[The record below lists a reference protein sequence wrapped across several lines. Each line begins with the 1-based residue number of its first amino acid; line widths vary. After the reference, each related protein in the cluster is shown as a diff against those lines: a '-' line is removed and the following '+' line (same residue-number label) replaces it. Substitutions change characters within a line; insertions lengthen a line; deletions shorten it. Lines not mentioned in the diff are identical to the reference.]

1 MMDVIGIGIGPANL
15 GLAALLEEYE
25 DVTCC
30 FFEQE
35 TEFAWHPGMLIK
47 GTDLQVS
54 FLADLVTMAN
64 PRSKYTFL
72 NYLHEINR
80 LHRFYTF
87 EQFDIPRREFN
98 EYLSWVA
105 GELDSCQ
112 FGMKVEE
119 VTDCEDGYLVKVRR
133 LKDGVLSEYRAK
145 HVVLGTG
152 SKPMIPVDVPE
163 AALPHVTHSSR
174 YVDQQKELHEAETVA
189 VIGSGQSAA
198 EIFLDLL
205 QHQKKGQ
212 KLSWFT
218 RSSEFRELET
228 AELGQE
234 LFTPKYVEYF
244 HSLPYEE
251 RMNTLPRLAGLR
263 NGIDASTLSRIYQE
277 LYHSSVSGEEPSV
290 LIQPMTE
297 LEAIHMEDEQQ
308 LELHLKQWQLKRE
321 KKITADHVVLA
332 TGYTPNIPEWFSVYE
347 PLIEWES
354 DEHFKVTDDFRLV
367 FKDKRS
373 HHFFTFTNLDHSHG
387 TAATNL
393 KLSIYRN
400 QKVIRT
406 IRGDT
411 KEQVKQET
419 AFQQFE

>member
-1 MMDVIGIGIGPANL
+1 
-15 GLAALLEEYE
+15 
-25 DVTCC
+25 
-30 FFEQE
+30 
-35 TEFAWHPGMLIK
+35 
-47 GTDLQVS
+47 
-54 FLADLVTMAN
+54 
-64 PRSKYTFL
+64 
-72 NYLHEINR
+72 
-80 LHRFYTF
+80 
-87 EQFDIPRREFN
+87 
-98 EYLSWVA
+98 
-105 GELDSCQ
+105 
-112 FGMKVEE
+112 
-119 VTDCEDGYLVKVRR
+119 
-133 LKDGVLSEYRAK
+133 
-145 HVVLGTG
+145 
-152 SKPMIPVDVPE
+152 MIPVDVPE

-212 KLSWFT
+212 QLSWFT

-263 NGIDASTLSRIYQE
+263 NGIDASTLSHIYQE
-277 LYHSSVSGEEPSV
+277 LYHRSVSGEEPSV

-308 LELHLKQWQLKRE
+308 LELHLKQWQLKKE

-354 DEHFKVTDDFRLV
+354 DKHFKVTDDFRLV